1 MAVQDQRAPGAAAS
15 APARHHVQ
23 AVTKGNSIVA
33 KRRMRLQFIE
43 QRRNDLRFQSEG
55 AELGCI
61 KVLRLLLASRK
72 ARVLHQP
79 AEEGDQVTAQ
89 RFHRRGD
96 LLLHFPC
103 ALHGFTAQMPTA
115 SCVSPHV
122 SKAKLIVTFAP
133 PTRQAESRS
142 QRMLPCAGASVHTA
156 HTIASNPTMKTVILF
171 VGVICAAAGLL
182 AQSRRPAQG
191 QPGMI
196 RQSFGKTSDGHPA
209 QVYALRN
216 RNGVEVRLTDFGATV
231 VSVKVPDAAGHL
243 DDVVLGY
250 DDVRGYENGKA
261 YFGATVGRYAN
272 RIAHAT
278 FQLNGT
284 TYHVRKN
291 NGDNS
296 LHGHF
301 NKVFWTAKNL
311 SHGHSPSVE
320 FSYLSPDG
328 DEGYPGNLSVR
339 VRYTL
344 TDLNELRI
352 EYAATTDKPTVL
364 NLTNHSYWNLAGQGK
379 GDILKHEVMLNA
391 DRFTPV
397 NADVIPT
404 GEIRSVKGTPFDFTR
419 MTVIGV
425 ALIRT
430 IRN

>member
-1 MAVQDQRAPGAAAS
+1 
-15 APARHHVQ
+15 
-23 AVTKGNSIVA
+23 
-33 KRRMRLQFIE
+33 
-43 QRRNDLRFQSEG
+43 
-55 AELGCI
+55 
-61 KVLRLLLASRK
+61 
-72 ARVLHQP
+72 
-79 AEEGDQVTAQ
+79 
-89 RFHRRGD
+89 
-96 LLLHFPC
+96 
-103 ALHGFTAQMPTA
+103 
-115 SCVSPHV
+115 
-122 SKAKLIVTFAP
+122 
-133 PTRQAESRS
+133 
-142 QRMLPCAGASVHTA
+142 
-156 HTIASNPTMKTVILF
+156 MKTVILF

-182 AQSRRPAQG
+182 AQSRPAQG

-364 NLTNHSYWNLAGQGK
+364 NLTHHSYWNLAGQGK

-419 MTVIGV
+419 MTVIGARIDQDDPQLKLGHGYDHNWV
-425 ALIRT
+425 LNKQGKALLLAAEAYDPTTGRVLQVSTTEPGIQFYTGNFLDGSEKGKGGQAYGRRSAFSLESQHFPDSPNEPKFPST
-430 IRN
+430 VLNPGERFESTTVFKLSVRPPKK